1 MLKLSIDLLQINF
14 DCFNEG
20 EKYCHM
26 LCTHTYIFTERG
38 CNIGHVVVLVY
49 MEPSIVSKTLHTK

>member
-1 MLKLSIDLLQINF
+1 
-14 DCFNEG
+14 
-20 EKYCHM
+20 M
-26 LCTHTYIFTERG
+26 LCTHTYIFEVLG